1 MVADTHDRMIHNL
14 VLLSSG
20 WSELVARSRHSYPD
34 GFSSPTDLVHAAA
47 ALGMPALGLCDRN
60 GLQGAAEL
68 ARAATNA
75 GIHPVI
81 GAELDLAGDD
91 RLRLLATD
99 ASAYRNISRAID
111 AAQRAGEKRQARL
124 DIFGDADNPDPN
136 LQLAHHR
143 NRIIEPS
150 RQGPTGPPA
159 RVDPDELRGCVVLAG
174 GRGSA
179 ITRALMA
186 GESRVA
192 RRHLDRLRE
201 GFGRDS
207 VGLLL
212 TNHLRPADPWLVTET
227 AALAGRGRVDLVASN
242 LPVHASAGDNPRLA
256 NVEYRLKSEVEL
268 RELLSAHPQAFHNAA
283 AIAARCAVALDPLPS
298 PDYR

>member
-1 MVADTHDRMIHNL
+1 MIHNV

-20 WSELVARSRHSYPD
+20 WSELVARSCHSCPD
-34 GFSSPTDLVHAAA
+34 FSSPTDLVRAAA

-99 ASAYRNISRAID
+99 ASAYRNISHAID
-111 AAQRAGEKRQARL
+111 AAQRAGEKGHPRL

-150 RQGPTGPPA
+150 RQRRTRPPVP
-159 RVDPDELRGCVVLAG
+159 VDPGELRGCVVLAG

-192 RRHLDRLRE
+192 RRHLERLRE
-201 GFGRDS
+201 AFGRDN

-212 TNHLRPADPWLVTET
+212 AHHLLPADPWLLTET
-227 AALAGRGRVDLVASN
+227 AALAGRCRVDLVASN
-242 LPVHASAGDNPRLA
+242 LPVHATAGDNPRLA
-256 NVEYRLKSEVEL
+256 SVEHRLKSEAEL

-283 AIAARCAVALDPLPS
+283 AIAARCELALDVADPPPS
-298 PDYR
+298 HDCR